1 MAKLRHLSSPQ
12 NQEQFKIMQGQREL
26 CCFLYAYEMDFRKV
40 SIHGSGGGI
49 RTPDQPVNSRLLY
62 R

>member
-1 MAKLRHLSSPQ
+1 MENPVSSLSGFVGRMAKGH
-12 NQEQFKIMQGQREL
+12 QGKAEKQR
-26 CCFLYAYEMDFRKV
+26 ARKTAHHAF
-40 SIHGSGGGI
+40 SEPFIGSGGGI